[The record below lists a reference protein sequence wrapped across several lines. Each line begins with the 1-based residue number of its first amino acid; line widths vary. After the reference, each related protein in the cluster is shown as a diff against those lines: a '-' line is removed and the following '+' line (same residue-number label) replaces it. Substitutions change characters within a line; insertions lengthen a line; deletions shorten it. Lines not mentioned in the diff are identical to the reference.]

1 MTIRSINPATGATNG
16 EYGEMSS
23 EEVATVLAHANHAFQ
38 EWRRRSISDRALPMR
53 AAGRLLRERARQYAR
68 LMAEEMGKPVNEGV
82 AECEKCA
89 LTCDYYA
96 DNTERFLAPE
106 MVSTGAEGARSF
118 VAFQPL
124 GVVLAV
130 MPWNFPFWQVMRF
143 AAPALMAGNAAVLK
157 HSANVPGC
165 AVALESLLKEA
176 GFPRDLFRPLMIGS
190 DAVAAVIESPHVRAV
205 TLTGSGPAGRAVAR
219 KAGEMLKKT
228 VLELGG
234 SDAYLVLEDAD
245 LELAATVS
253 AKGRLINSGQSCI
266 AAKRFVVVESVR
278 SEFEGLLVEKM
289 QAARVGD
296 PTDERTEIG
305 PMARHDL
312 RDQLHKQVQDSIA
325 GGARCLCGGHVP
337 DDPGAYY
344 PPTVL
349 TDVQLGMPAYEEEL
363 FGPVAAVI
371 PVESEAGA
379 IETANDS
386 VFGLGGGVFTR
397 DLERGER
404 LAVEEIEA
412 GSVFVNDAVR
422 SDPKLPFGGVKE
434 SGYGRELSHFGIRE
448 FVNIKSIVVAAGA
461 HVAGPAGSPE

>member
-1 MTIRSINPATGATNG
+1 MTIRSINPATGAVNG
-16 EYGEMSS
+16 EYGAMSGD
-23 EEVATVLAHANHAFQ
+23 EVSGIIAHAHHAFQ
-38 EWRRRSISDRALPMR
+38 EWRRRSVSDRSVPMR
-53 AAGRLLRERARQYAR
+53 AAGRLLRERSRQYAR
-68 LMAEEMGKPVNEGV
+68 LMAEEMGKPITEGI
-82 AECEKCA
+82 AECDKCA
-89 LTCDYYA
+89 LACDYYA
-96 DNTERFLAPE
+96 ENAERFLAE
-106 MVSTGAEGARSF
+106 EVIATGAERTRSF
-118 VAFQPL
+118 VTFQPL

-143 AAPALMAGNAAVLK
+143 AAPALMAGNGAVLK
-157 HSANVPGC
+157 HSGNVPGC
-165 AVALESLLKEA
+165 AVALESLLQEA
-176 GFPRDLFRPLMIGS
+176 GFPENLFRTLMITSGGVS
-190 DAVAAVIESPHVRAV
+190 AVIENPHVRAV
-205 TLTGSGPAGRAVAR
+205 TLTGSGPAGRSVAS

-253 AKGRLINSGQSCI
+253 ARGRLINSGQSCI
-266 AAKRFVVVESVR
+266 AAKRFIAVDSVR
-278 SEFEGLLVEKM
+278 AEFERLLVEKM

-296 PTDERTEIG
+296 PMNEHTRIG

-312 RDQLHKQVQDSIA
+312 RDQLHRQVRDSIA
-325 GGARCLCGGHVP
+325 NGARCLCGGQIP
-337 DDPGAYY
+337 NSPGAFC

-349 TDVQLGMPAYEEEL
+349 TDVAIGMPAYDEEL

-386 VFGLGGGVFTR
+386 AFGLGGGVFTR

-404 LAVEEIEA
+404 LAVEEVEA
-412 GSVFVNDAVR
+412 GSVFVNEAVR

-448 FVNIKSIVVAAGA
+448 FVNIKTVVVAPGHAA
-461 HVAGPAGSPE
+461 HA